1 MGTKSS
7 KSKIDDNSKCA
18 KYCTL
23 VYGPELS
30 EDSKSNDKWTLEC
43 TVQVEK
49 SVDHTYFG
57 AIGWK
62 PGGYFGI
69 QVCYLLKSCSPDPP
83 TKSCLFSFIYFQ
95 NNQ

>member
-7 KSKIDDNSKCA
+7 KSKTDDSKCS

-23 VYGPELS
+23 VYGTELP
-30 EDSKSNDKWTLEC
+30 EDSISNEKWSLEC

-62 PGGYFGI
+62 PGGHFGI
-69 QVCYLLKSCSPDPP
+69 QVCYFFSCSPNL
-83 TKSCLFSFIYFQ
+83 TRNSKIRFQ
-95 NNQ
+95 E

>member
-1 MGTKSS
+1 MGAKSS
-7 KSKIDDNSKCA
+7 KSKIDDSKCS

-30 EDSKSNDKWTLEC
+30 EDSISNDKWTLEC

-69 QVCYLLKSCSPDPP
+69 QVCYFLAVHQIPNF
-83 TKSCLFSFIYFQ
+83 LFTNLRKINFQ
-95 NNQ
+95 VQ